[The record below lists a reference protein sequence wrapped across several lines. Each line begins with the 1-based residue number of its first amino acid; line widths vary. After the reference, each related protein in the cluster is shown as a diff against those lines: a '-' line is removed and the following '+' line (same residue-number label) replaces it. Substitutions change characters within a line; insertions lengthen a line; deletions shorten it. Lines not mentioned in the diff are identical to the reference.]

1 MKLSLQLRPVLT
13 ASAAL
18 VCATLLGA
26 PAQAQNFDPQLLQQL
41 IQQQLIQQRLMPGG
55 SQQAAQAR
63 PAALP
68 TTTEQALAQQ
78 LEDRAPAQGPFE
90 VEKFRDGFSINKQR
104 ILDPEGQITKFA
116 VDDRTG
122 DYAYLVQGLPGQFTV
137 KLARH
142 QVGQAISVAT
152 VVRQGSTWMVE
163 TATGQRLNGARL
175 LLHPQGVLIARDSV
189 VFGWTAGK
197 GLQNYSLPETHLL
210 AAHQNGD
217 IGTTGWVLLEK
228 RQETK
233 REEGGVLGGTSL
245 GQLVGSMKRLGS
257 SLGINGSD
265 TDYAMYHLASQKL
278 VPLGIAMEEKFV
290 QVASACQQGQ
300 RWIPQCDRLDS
311 FESVYNPDG
320 SPNRAHYYW
329 RVSWYRT
336 PAGTVAVSMEDGI
349 RKIEAIRLETGARAT
364 VFERTLGIGAW
375 SARQTPDGRVRVQA
389 QLGFESAVKEDAAEA
404 LATAGPESLVAQKTA
419 GIAPE

>member
-1 MKLSLQLRPVLT
+1 MRLSLHLRPALT
-13 ASAAL
+13 GSAAL
-18 VCATLLGA
+18 ISALLGA

-41 IQQQLIQQRLMPGG
+41 IQQRLMQGG

-122 DYAYLVQGLPGQFTV
+122 DYAYLVQGLPDQFTI

-152 VVRQGSTWMVE
+152 AVRQGGTWMVE

-197 GLQNYSLPETHLL
+197 GLQNYALPETHLL
-210 AAHQNGD
+210 AAQQNGD

-228 RQETK
+228 RREAK
-233 REEGGVLGGTSL
+233 REEAGVLGGTSL
-245 GQLVGSMKRLGS
+245 GQFVGSMKRLGN
-257 SLGINGSD
+257 SLGVNGSE
-265 TDYAMYHLASQKL
+265 TDYALYHLGSQKL
-278 VPLGIAMEEKFV
+278 VPLGIAMEEKSV
-290 QVASACQQGQ
+290 HVASACQQSR

-311 FESVYNPDG
+311 FESVYNIDG
-320 SPNRAHYYW
+320 SPNRSHYYW

-336 PAGTVAVSMEDGI
+336 PVGTIAVAMENGI
-349 RKIEAIRLETGARAT
+349 RKIDAIRLETDERAT
-364 VFERTLGIGAW
+364 VFERMLGIGGW
-375 SARQTPDGRVRVQA
+375 SVQQSVDGRVRVQA
-389 QLGFESAVKEDAAEA
+389 QLGFESAVNDDVAAI
-404 LATAGPESLVAQKTA
+404 LPGSQKVATSTHAGNGDTR
-419 GIAPE
+419 